1 MAGDSAASERR
12 GPREEAFGYECR
24 RCLNCCHFK
33 HIQLNPYE
41 VARLARNRGLS
52 TTEFRR
58 RFTFQGAG
66 VALAQTDDGAC
77 VFLGPEG
84 CMAHPDRPL
93 VCRLYPLGRHLSW
106 DGSERFSHL
115 QPHPRSAGQL
125 TRRGTI
131 GEYLED
137 QGAEPFIQAAD
148 EYMAWLN
155 RALEHAPEATEH
167 LDEKTLAPAPADEVD
182 LMDMDAALA
191 AHQAATGDAPP
202 ADIEA
207 RKRLHLSILY
217 DQLHSNDEE
226 ETS

>member
-1 MAGDSAASERR
+1 MAGDNAASE
-12 GPREEAFGYECR
+12 PREEAFGYECR

-41 VARLARNRGLS
+41 VARLAGNRGVS

-58 RFTFQGAG
+58 SFTVQGAG
-66 VALAQTDDGAC
+66 VALAQTSEGAC

-84 CMAHPDRPL
+84 CTVHPDRPL

-106 DGSERFSHL
+106 TGVERFSQL
-115 QPHPRSAGQL
+115 EAHPLSAGRL
-125 TRRGTI
+125 SRRGTI
-131 GEYLED
+131 GEYLEA

-155 RALEHAPEATEH
+155 RALEHAPEAAEH
-167 LDEKTLAPAPADEVD
+167 LDDKTLAPAPDDEVD
-182 LMDMDAALA
+182 LMDMDAAIA
-191 AHQAATGDAPP
+191 AHRAATGAAPP

-217 DQLHSNDEE
+217 EQIGSQEEE